1 MEQGCYWKMDNSD
14 KVKEVLLFQV
24 NRSIVNFYKNHLTM
38 IEDLKREHQTMLKK
52 VEKKT
57 SKEFS
62 ESIDTFDNDKYNYIR
77 KKRKHIKLAKWVS
90 HSYSTTFTLKFTNH
104 QNHPLNT
111 QMSDKKAGLSAF
123 LAK

>member
-1 MEQGCYWKMDNSD
+1 MDNSN
-14 KVKEVLLFQV
+14 KVKEILLFQV

-57 SKEFS
+57 SKEFC

-77 KKRKHIKLAKWVS
+77 KKTLDSGNDIIRELEQNLDKLDIRIK
-90 HSYSTTFTLKFTNH
+90 
-104 QNHPLNT
+104 
-111 QMSDKKAGLSAF
+111 
-123 LAK
+123 

>member
-1 MEQGCYWKMDNSD
+1 MDNSD

-38 IEDLKREHQTMLKK
+38 IEDLKREHQAMLKK

-77 KKRKHIKLAKWVS
+77 KKTLDHGNDIIRELEQNLDKLEIRIK
-90 HSYSTTFTLKFTNH
+90 
-104 QNHPLNT
+104 
-111 QMSDKKAGLSAF
+111 
-123 LAK
+123 

>member
-14 KVKEVLLFQV
+14 KVKEIILFQV

-38 IEDLKREHQTMLKK
+38 IEDLQRDHQAMLKK

-62 ESIDTFDNDKYNYIR
+62 QSIDTFDNDKYNYIR
-77 KKRKHIKLAKWVS
+77 KKTLDAGNDIVRELEQNLEKLEIRIK
-90 HSYSTTFTLKFTNH
+90 
-104 QNHPLNT
+104 
-111 QMSDKKAGLSAF
+111 
-123 LAK
+123 